1 MNMISDELTCQEVV
15 GLVTEYLESSLLPA
29 ARAQF
34 EEHVD
39 DCPGCHTYLEQIQ
52 QTIDMLRK
60 LAEEPMFPETRQQ
73 LLSLFQTWK
82 NTPLPGE

>member
-1 MNMISDELTCQEVV
+1 MMSDGLTCQEVV

-39 DCPGCHTYLEQIQ
+39 DCPGCQTYLQQIEQI
-52 QTIDMLRK
+52 IAMLRQ
-60 LAEEPMFPETRQQ
+60 LAEGPMFPETRQQ
-73 LLSLFQTWK
+73 LLTLFQTWK
-82 NTPLPGE
+82 NTPQPGE

>member
-1 MNMISDELTCQEVV
+1 MMSDGLTCQEVV

-39 DCPGCHTYLEQIQ
+39 DCPGCHTYLQQIE
-52 QTIDMLRK
+52 QTITMLRQ
-60 LAEEPMFPETRQQ
+60 LAEGPMFPETRQQ
-73 LLSLFQTWK
+73 LLTLFQTWK
-82 NTPLPGE
+82 NTPQPGK